1 MEGNKNVV
9 YVSIGHKIS
18 LETSL
23 EITKKTCLF
32 KNPEPVRK
40 ADLLSR
46 QFIRDEKKENE

>member
-1 MEGNKNVV
+1 VV

-46 QFIRDEKKENE
+46 KFIKDEKFEKSKK